1 MKTLE
6 EIEKELLSEEQIIK
20 TLEECEEE
28 DLIFL
33 HWSLG
38 TYIRNKYL
46 WHQEETFRALS
57 KHFNGADED
66 EVSFEIIKDLYYI
79 TNKKRKNNIY
89 SSKPNK

>member
-6 EIEKELLSEEQIIK
+6 EIEKELLSEEQIVEV
-20 TLEECEEE
+20 LEESEEE

-46 WHQEETFRALS
+46 WHNKETFEPLS

-66 EVSFEIIKDLYYI
+66 EVSSEIIKDLYYI
-79 TNKKRKNNIY
+79 IHKKKNSIY